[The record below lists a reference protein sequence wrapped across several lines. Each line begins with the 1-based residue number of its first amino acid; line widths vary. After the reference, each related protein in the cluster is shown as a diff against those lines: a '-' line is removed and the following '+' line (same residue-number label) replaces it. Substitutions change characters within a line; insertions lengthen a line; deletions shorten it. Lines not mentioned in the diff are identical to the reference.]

1 MCGINAEYP
10 GPEYPDPFKG
20 FLLRDVPDEDE
31 DEEEDEDE
39 GDAEEDG
46 DDDEDDDDGYSLSVP
61 LRSVMDETRRI
72 RQRR

>member
-1 MCGINAEYP
+1 MCGINAEYV
-10 GPEYPDPFKG
+10 GSESPDPFVG

-31 DEEEDEDE
+31 DEEEDE

-72 RQRR
+72 RQRC